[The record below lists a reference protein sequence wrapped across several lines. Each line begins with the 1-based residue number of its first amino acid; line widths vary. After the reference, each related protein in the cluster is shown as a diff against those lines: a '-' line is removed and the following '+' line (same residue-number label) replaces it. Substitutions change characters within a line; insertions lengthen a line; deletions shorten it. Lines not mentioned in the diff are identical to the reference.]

1 MADKKLA
8 DYVQAFVADYPDT
21 DLVAYFGPIRRPYDD
36 EIIAMFESRPALHKN
51 VILCLTTLGGDPDA
65 AYRIARCIQR
75 HYGLLSPLKPDQKRA
90 SVSVFVDSVCA
101 SAGTLIALGATH
113 LIMTEYAELSPL
125 DIQVRKPDD
134 VWERDSG
141 LTPTQALDI
150 LERRSKSL
158 FKEHFNQ
165 LRLDSEMG
173 LTTKTA
179 VEVASTVTTG
189 LLAPIYG
196 QLDPMRLAEFER
208 LMGITAGYGERLAK
222 YNLKQDALARL
233 LMGYPSHNFV
243 IDRCEAEELFTN
255 IAVPKPGLKA
265 FGEWFRKRSQQ
276 QMNDRAAVKF
286 FFTEAPQP
294 PAASNIELPAEAV
307 KEAIPAVAPGTGH
320 HVEQTEASDG
330 TAATGTRPRRRT
342 PRRGGEAAV
351 Q

>member
-1 MADKKLA
+1 MAEKKA
-8 DYVQAFVADYPDT
+8 TDFIHEFERDYPET
-21 DLVAYFGPIRRPYDD
+21 DLVAYFGPIRRPFDD
-36 EIIAMFESRPALHKN
+36 DFIAMFESRPGLHKN
-51 VILCLTTLGGDPDA
+51 IVLCLTTLGGDPDA
-65 AYRIARCIQR
+65 AYRISRCLQR
-75 HYGLLSPLKPDQKRA
+75 MYGLLPPPKADQARR

-101 SAGTLIALGATH
+101 SAGTLIALGATQ
-113 LIMTEYAELSPL
+113 LIMSEYAELSPL

-165 LRLDSEMG
+165 LRLDNEMG

-179 VEVASTVTTG
+179 VEVSSTVTTG

-222 YNLKQDALARL
+222 YNLKRDALARL

-243 IDRCEAEELFTN
+243 IDRCEAEELFSN
-255 IAVPKPGLKA
+255 VAVPKPGLRA
-265 FGEWFRKRSQQ
+265 FGEFFRKRSQH
-276 QMNDRAAVKF
+276 QMNERLPVKF
-286 FFTEAPQP
+286 FLTEAPQP
-294 PAASNIELPAEAV
+294 PEQKPADQTEAPV
-307 KEAIPAVAPGTGH
+307 EATGTGH
-320 HVEQTEASDG
+320 HDEQAQEGDG
-330 TAATGTRPRRRT
+330 AAAAGTRPRRRA
-342 PRRGGEAAV
+342 PRRGGEAV